1 MIFASKLVAGLA
13 MLTSV
18 ALARSILEARSCK
31 PNFQG
36 NPLTVYKPIPNDVN
50 DVDEWRPV
58 NAVGGHIT
66 LVTTPVAQ
74 AFANGEFLV
83 PFTGLADGT
92 YNFKLT
98 ANTAHDLQLTGYP
111 SHDLSFAPITSGTS
125 QNFAID
131 CSSCSLSSP
140 DAGVGCVVSHPDT
153 GTCITGNG
161 NGATLA
167 LAPCDGTASQNFNFR
182 AQSS

>member
-92 YNFKLT
+92 YNFKSVTAISSPTFHALTNLLTARLT

-111 SHDLSFAPITSGTS
+111 SHDLSFAPITSGT
-125 QNFAID
+125 FV
-131 CSSCSLSSP
+131 SLCFIPKFLS
-140 DAGVGCVVSHPDT
+140 
-153 GTCITGNG
+153 
-161 NGATLA
+161 
-167 LAPCDGTASQNFNFR
+167 
-182 AQSS
+182 